1 MADTMQTP
9 LRATRRPTTLTALA
23 LTTGLALLAHAPAHA
38 QSFSSQPVNVTYQTS
53 NPGTTNFSFGA
64 QSGTQTVT
72 GTSTGC
78 SFGGTVNTLVT
89 PSQIVFTFPTSGT
102 QFGTQSATFGAGT
115 FFGTGTFN
123 GCQVAET
130 GVSPAIITGVSLNSA
145 SNLSGFNT
153 SCISFTG
160 TTVNANFQGLTF
172 LSGSNVTLDLK
183 FAPAAA
189 APAAVPEPSSVASMG
204 LGSVGLLGMVLLARK
219 RRRAA

>member
-1 MADTMQTP
+1 MQTP

-53 NPGTTNFSFGA
+53 SPGTTNFGFSA
-64 QSGTQTVT
+64 LSGTQTVT

-89 PSQIVFTFPTSGT
+89 PSQIVFTFPISNI
-102 QFGTQSATFGAGT
+102 QFGTQSATFGA
-115 FFGTGTFN
+115 GTFN

-145 SNLSGFNT
+145 SNLSGFDA
-153 SCISFTG
+153 SRISFTG

-189 APAAVPEPSSVASMG
+189 PAPAAVPEPSSVASMG

>member
-1 MADTMQTP
+1 MQTP

-89 PSQIVFTFPTSGT
+89 PSQIVFTLPTSS
-102 QFGTQSATFGAGT
+102 TQSATFGAGT

-145 SNLSGFNT
+145 SNLSGFDA
-153 SCISFTG
+153 SRISFTG

-183 FAPAAA
+183 FAPAP